1 MKVDDIVLT
10 SMLNILDI
18 HDMHIYTH
26 VGFHVSNLTQSRIN
40 KLGGAKQKI
49 KRGRGWGVG
58 ICRHPSLYM
67 YVCVSSASSPM
78 NAIYVRKM
86 IK

>member
-10 SMLNILDI
+10 SMLNILD
-18 HDMHIYTH
+18 MLIYTH

-49 KRGRGWGVG
+49 KRGRGGGGV
-58 ICRHPSLYM
+58 RYL
-67 YVCVSSASSPM
+67 
-78 NAIYVRKM
+78 
-86 IK
+86 